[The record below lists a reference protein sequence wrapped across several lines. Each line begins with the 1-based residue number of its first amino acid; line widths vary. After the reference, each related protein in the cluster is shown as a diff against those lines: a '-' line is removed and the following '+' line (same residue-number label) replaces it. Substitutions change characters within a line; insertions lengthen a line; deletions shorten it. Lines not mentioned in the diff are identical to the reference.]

1 MPLPAPYKHEENDMS
16 KTRQTP
22 NDEHMQMLEW
32 CGTLTGIEQAAPA
45 KSKRTHAWHASCSVL
60 AVLTSMLILNGCD
73 SKNPAEQANEQID
86 QAAQEMKKEAGPL
99 YDNATV
105 APDPTQEPVG
115 AQDEA
120 NEPASEA
127 AGPPGDDMQKQ

>member
-1 MPLPAPYKHEENDMS
+1 MS

-22 NDEHMQMLEW
+22 GDEPMQMLEW
-32 CGTLTGIEQAAPA
+32 CGTLSTSEQAAPA
-45 KSKRTHAWHASCSVL
+45 KSKRTHAWHASCGVL
-60 AVLTSMLILNGCD
+60 AVLTSMLILSGCD

-99 YDNATV
+99 YDKATV

-115 AQDEA
+115 TQDEV
-120 NEPASEA
+120 NET

>member
-1 MPLPAPYKHEENDMS
+1 MS

-22 NDEHMQMLEW
+22 GDEPMQMLEW
-32 CGTLTGIEQAAPA
+32 CGTLSTSEQAAPA
-45 KSKRTHAWHASCSVL
+45 KSKRTHAWHASCGVL
-60 AVLTSMLILNGCD
+60 AVLTSMLILSGCD

-99 YDNATV
+99 YDKATV

-115 AQDEA
+115 TQDAA
-120 NEPASEA
+120 NEAASEA

>member
-1 MPLPAPYKHEENDMS
+1 
-16 KTRQTP
+16 
-22 NDEHMQMLEW
+22 
-32 CGTLTGIEQAAPA
+32 
-45 KSKRTHAWHASCSVL
+45 
-60 AVLTSMLILNGCD
+60 
-73 SKNPAEQANEQID
+73 
-86 QAAQEMKKEAGPL
+86 MKQEAGPL

-115 AQDEA
+115 TQDGA

>member
-1 MPLPAPYKHEENDMS
+1 MS

-32 CGTLTGIEQAAPA
+32 CGTLSAIEQAAPA
-45 KSKRTHAWHASCSVL
+45 KSKRTHAWHASCGVL

-86 QAAQEMKKEAGPL
+86 QAAQEMKKEVGPL
-99 YDNATV
+99 YDDATV
-105 APDPTQEPVG
+105 ASDPTQEP
-115 AQDEA
+115 ADPQEETNEA
-120 NEPASEA
+120 ASEA